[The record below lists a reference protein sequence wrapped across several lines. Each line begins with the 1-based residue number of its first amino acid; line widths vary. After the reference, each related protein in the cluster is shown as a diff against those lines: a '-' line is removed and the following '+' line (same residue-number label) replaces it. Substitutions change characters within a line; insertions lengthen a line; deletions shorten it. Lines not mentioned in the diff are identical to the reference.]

1 MERPTEIGKSIIVR
15 GDLTAKEDIV
25 VSGRVEGTIHCEGQL
40 VMIMAGAEVEADTV
54 AREIRV
60 AGHVEGALSAKERVT
75 LEGTAEVEGELSAAA
90 VVMTEGAAFSGTVE
104 TTGERKSKKLQLAS

>member
-25 VSGRVEGTIHCEGQL
+25 ISGRVEGTIHSEGQL
-40 VMIMAGAEVEADTV
+40 VTIMAGAEVEADTV

-60 AGHVEGALSAKERVT
+60 AGHVEGSLSAKERVT
-75 LEGTAEVEGELSAAA
+75 LEGTSEVEGELSAAS
-90 VVMTEGAAFSGTVE
+90 VVMNEGAVFSGTVE
-104 TTGERKSKKLQLAS
+104 TTGERKSKLQLAS